1 MRLSIK
7 MLFVAAMTLA
17 ILIPLA
23 MIRSTI
29 HERQAYRQQAVADIA
44 RSYAGTQTLSG
55 PVLIVPYVDMIE
67 VEEKDAQGNAR
78 RVSREQAG
86 HWTFFPKALDVSGH
100 LKPDV
105 RKRGLHKVRIYELRG
120 VANATFVATLPV
132 DAKPDASR
140 RIGAPWLSYGIAD
153 VRGLIGSPGL
163 TIDNVPT
170 PIEQGAYAGQGIH
183 ARLSVP
189 LPGETIRIATRLEF
203 VLGGTESLSI
213 VPLGTGNR
221 FAIDSTWP
229 HPQFTGSFLPRNR
242 TIDGTG
248 FRADWEVSSLAT
260 NAQSQYLEGK
270 AVIATPGAGA
280 EAMQATQGLDAV
292 GLSLVDPVN
301 IYTQADRASKYG
313 LMFVLL
319 TFVGF
324 FMFEL
329 MKQLPIHPIQYGLVG
344 LAIAIFFLLL
354 VSLSE
359 HVEFDV
365 AYLASSVACIGLL
378 GVYLSAVLRSAR
390 RGVGFAA
397 MLGLLYATLYGL
409 LVSEDN
415 ALVLG
420 AGLLFVILATI
431 MLVTLKVDWYQLGA
445 RAR

>member
-132 DAKPDASR
+132 DTKPDASR

-280 EAMQATQGLDAV
+280 EATQGLDAV

-313 LMFVLL
+313 LLFVLL

-431 MLVTLKVDWYQLGA
+431 MLVTRKVDWYQLGA

>member
-44 RSYAGTQTLSG
+44 RSYAGSQALSG
-55 PVLIVPYVDMIE
+55 PVLVVPYVDTIE
-67 VEEKDAQGNAR
+67 VEEKDAQGNVR
-78 RVSREQAG
+78 RVSREQAS
-86 HWTFFPKALDVSGH
+86 HWTFFPKALDISGH

-105 RKRGLHKVRIYELRG
+105 RKRGLHEVRIYELRG
-120 VANATFVATLPV
+120 IAKASFEATVPA
-132 DAKPDASR
+132 DAKPGVSR

-153 VRGLIGSPGL
+153 VRGLIGSPTL
-163 TIDNVPT
+163 TVDNVPMT
-170 PIEQGAYAGQGIH
+170 IEQGAHSAQGIH
-183 ARLSVP
+183 ARLPVP
-189 LPGETIRIATRLEF
+189 LAGQSLRLATRLDF
-203 VLGGTESLSI
+203 VLGGTESLSL
-213 VPLGTGNR
+213 VPLGKANR
-221 FAIDSTWP
+221 FAINSTWP

-242 TIDGTG
+242 TIDAKG
-248 FRADWEVSSLAT
+248 FRAHWEVSSLAT
-260 NAQSQYLEGK
+260 NAQSQYLEGRTVPTPPGGR
-270 AVIATPGAGA
+270 ADATHAA
-280 EAMQATQGLDAV
+280 QGLDAV

-301 IYTQADRASKYG
+301 IYMQADRASKYG
-313 LMFVLL
+313 LLFVLL

-329 MKQLPIHPIQYGLVG
+329 IKQLPIHPIQYGLVG

-365 AYLASSVACIGLL
+365 AYLVSSVACIGLL
-378 GVYLSAVLRSAR
+378 GIYLSAVLRSGR
-390 RGVGFAA
+390 RGAGFAA

-409 LVSEDN
+409 LISEDN

-420 AGLLFVILATI
+420 AGLLFVILSTI
-431 MLVTLKVDWYQLGA
+431 MLVTRKVDWYQVGA